1 MSTNIAN
8 ERRAALL
15 MLRKHG
21 PIAQTRAMQ
30 LAKERSKQGDT
41 EGWSLWLRI
50 YKAIDELQ
58 YRSGTP
64 LPSL

>member
-1 MSTNIAN
+1 
-8 ERRAALL
+8 

-21 PIAQTRAMQ
+21 PIAQSRAMQ